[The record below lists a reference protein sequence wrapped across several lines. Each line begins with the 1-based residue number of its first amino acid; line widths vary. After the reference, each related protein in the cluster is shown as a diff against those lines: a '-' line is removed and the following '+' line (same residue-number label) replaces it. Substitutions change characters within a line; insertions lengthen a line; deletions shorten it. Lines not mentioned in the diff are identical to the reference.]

1 MVDTA
6 DRMIHYYPIKSVQY
20 GRERWT
26 DEGAKTGIEVWF
38 ESIGRYFF
46 DFVWRSSEPAAAKV
60 DSGKSQRIDGGTQ
73 GTRQATCAA
82 TGGLRGEIQLRRS
95 A

>member
-26 DEGAKTGIEVWF
+26 DEGAKAGIEVWF

-46 DFVWRSSEPAAAKV
+46 DFVRRSSEPAATKV
-60 DSGKSQRIDGGTQ
+60 DGGKSKRFNRDTQ
-73 GTRQATCAA
+73 GGRQAARAA
-82 TGGLRGEIQLRRS
+82 E
-95 A
+95 